1 MIYHKPVL
9 LNETIDALNLA
20 PGKVIVDCTLG
31 GGGHSEAILEKIS
44 PTGTLIG
51 FDRDPD
57 AIEEVSKRLSKYNN
71 KILINNNYSEIK
83 SELAHR
89 QMQGV
94 DGILF
99 DCGVSSHQLD
109 TDRGFS
115 FLRDEVLDMRMSR
128 EGITAAHYVN
138 TLPEEELANIIY
150 KYGEERYSR
159 RVARAIC
166 EERKNTVINSTLQ
179 LADLISKRIGRE
191 YKKEKIHPATRTFQA
206 LRILVND
213 ELSSIE
219 TALQDAIDLLNTGGI
234 IAVISF
240 HSLEDRI
247 VKNIFKYNNGQ
258 CKCPKDLPICVCKA
272 TKKIEIITKKPIV
285 PTEAETINNP
295 RAKSSKLRVGK
306 KI

>member
-9 LNETIDALNLA
+9 LEETVEALNLSD
-20 PGKVIVDCTLG
+20 GKVIVDCTLG
-31 GGGHSEAILEKIS
+31 GGGHAEAILEKIS

-57 AIEEVSKRLSKYNN
+57 AIAEVSKRLNKYNN
-71 KILINNNYSEIK
+71 KIIINNNFSEIGA
-83 SELAHR
+83 ELGQR
-89 QMQGV
+89 GIFGV

-109 TDRGFS
+109 ADRGFS
-115 FLRDEVLDMRMSR
+115 FQRDEILDMRMSR
-128 EGITAAHYVN
+128 EGVTAAYYVN
-138 TLPEEELANIIY
+138 TLPEEELAGVIY

-166 EERKNTVINSTLQ
+166 EERKNTYINSTLQ
-179 LADLISKRIGRE
+179 LSDLIAKRIGKE

-213 ELSSIE
+213 ELSALE
-219 TALQDAIDLLNTGGI
+219 KALQDSIDLLNPGGI

-247 VKNIFKYNNGQ
+247 VKNIFKYNNGR
-258 CKCPKDLPICVCKA
+258 CKCPPSLPLCVCNA
-272 TKKIEIITKKPIV
+272 TKKIEIITKKPII
-285 PTEAETINNP
+285 PTETEIKNNS
-295 RAKSSKLRVGK
+295 RASSSKLRIGK
-306 KI
+306 KL